1 MDKEYLLAKLEEYQQ
16 VLAALR
22 QRQREVV
29 ASIHQ
34 HEGAVMLLKEMLE
47 KIDQEYP
54 QANSS
59 SSP

>member
-1 MDKEYLLAKLEEYQQ
+1 MTKEYLLAKLEEYNQ
-16 VLAALR
+16 VLVALR

-47 KIDQEYP
+47 KLDQEYP